1 MANNESAADQAGL
14 RYIIIGAGMSGM
26 LTAIKLIERGETN
39 FTIYEKG
46 DSVGGTWR
54 ENTYPGLACDTPAH
68 TYTYSF
74 AYNPEWNAF
83 YATGDE
89 IRGYF
94 EGIADRYDL
103 RKYMKFNTEI
113 ASARWDGTHWNV
125 STTDGQADRGEI
137 LVCASGV
144 LHVPVVADIPGL
156 ADFRGPWFHSARW
169 DHSVPLAGK
178 RIGVI
183 GSGSTGVQ
191 IVSALVKQCAEVVHF
206 QRTAQWIFP
215 STVRE
220 FTEADKA
227 AFRADP
233 KKIDEIRFGPE
244 AFARRNR
251 FTNAII
257 DAESPELAEI
267 QDIVEKNLEDSVRD
281 PALKAKLTPNY
292 KAACKRMIFSSDY
305 YDAIQQPNAV
315 LETSA
320 IERIEANGVRMKDG
334 TFHELDVIAVC
345 TGFDVSKFV
354 RPMKIHGENG
364 LDLDQVWEKGPSAYY
379 AVTVP
384 HFPNMLLF
392 NGPTGP
398 VGNFSL
404 IDISE
409 FQWLYFNQLV
419 DLVRQGKCA
428 GFSPSEAAH
437 ADYMA
442 RRNERA
448 MKTVFASGCK
458 SWYLDADGIP
468 AVWPWSYAH
477 FEEVMTNPKF
487 DDYEL
492 IAAA

>member
-1 MANNESAADQAGL
+1 MSNNTNPQQNGL

-26 LTAIKLIERGETN
+26 LTAIKLLERGETN
-39 FTIYEKG
+39 FQIYEKG

-74 AYNPEWNAF
+74 EYNPDWDAF
-83 YATGDE
+83 YATGTE
-89 IRGYF
+89 IRAYF
-94 EGIADRYDL
+94 EGIADKYGL
-103 RKYMKFNTEI
+103 RKYIKFNTEV
-113 ASARWDGTHWNV
+113 ASATWDGKRWNV
-125 STTDGQADRGEI
+125 ATKDGQKDHGEI

-156 ADFRGPWFHSARW
+156 KDFKGPCFHSARW

-178 RIGVI
+178 RVGVI

-191 IVSALVKQCAEVVHF
+191 IVSALVHECAKVVHF

-215 STVRE
+215 SAVRE
-220 FTEADKA
+220 FTAEEKA

-233 KKIDEIRFGPE
+233 KKIEDIRFGPE
-244 AFARRNR
+244 AFERRNR
-251 FTNAII
+251 FTTAII
-257 DAESPELAEI
+257 DAQSPELAEI
-267 QDIVEKNLEDSVRD
+267 QAIVEQNLEDSVKD

-292 KAACKRMIFSSDY
+292 VAACKRMIFSSDY
-305 YDAIQQPNAV
+305 YNAIQMPNAY
-315 LETSA
+315 LETGA
-320 IERIEANGVRMKDG
+320 IERVEVNGVRMKDG

-354 RPMKIHGENG
+354 RPMKIIGENDI
-364 LDLDQVWEKGPSAYY
+364 DLDDVWAKGPSAYY

-384 HFPNMLLF
+384 HFPNMLLY

-419 DLVRQGKCA
+419 DLVRQGKAA
-428 GFSPSEAAH
+428 GFYPSEAAH

-448 MKTVFASGCK
+448 KKTVFASGCK

-468 AVWPWSYAH
+468 AVWPWSYEH

-487 DDYEL
+487 DDYVL
-492 IAAA
+492 TAA